1 MKFIHSERGGEEYLL
16 ASSCRPID
24 VTPERG
30 VDDWLFAVVCSWSA
44 IVIRFDAIFFIGT
57 LLKGMRIV

>member
-30 VDDWLFAVVCSWSA
+30 VDDWLFAVVCS
-44 IVIRFDAIFFIGT
+44 
-57 LLKGMRIV
+57 